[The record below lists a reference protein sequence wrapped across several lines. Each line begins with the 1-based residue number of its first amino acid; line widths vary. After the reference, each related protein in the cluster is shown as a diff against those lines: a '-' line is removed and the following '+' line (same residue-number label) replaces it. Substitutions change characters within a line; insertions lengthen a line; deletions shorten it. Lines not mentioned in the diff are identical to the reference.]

1 MSNEGSS
8 QLRLGDTLLN
18 RIATLSPAKRAL
30 LELKLKQQRVGRPQ
44 GNTIPRRAAQDA
56 PPLSFAQQ
64 RLWFLDQFEPNS
76 ATYNI
81 PWAVRLQG
89 PLDTAALH
97 RAFQTLVERHETL
110 RTTFSVG
117 DDDPK
122 QVIAEQFILPLSVI
136 DLQPWPESHREA
148 EAERLATAE
157 AQRPFDLARGPL
169 VRAQL
174 LQLGAADYLLL
185 FTMHHIISDGWSIG
199 VFSRELAALYA
210 AFSTGNAPALP
221 PLPLQYADFA
231 VWQRQ
236 WLQGETLKQQ
246 LSYWT
251 QRLAGVSP
259 LLALCTDRPRPARQT
274 YRGAR
279 SSFALPPALT
289 VALKRVS
296 QQEGATLFMALLAAF
311 QVLLARYTGQD
322 DIVVGSPIA
331 NRQRTELEGL
341 IGFFVNT
348 LVLRTEVSG
357 NPTFRELLCRVRT
370 ECLEAYAHQDIPFE
384 QLVEELHVPRELS
397 HSPLVQT
404 FFALQNVPRHVL
416 EFPGL
421 ATSRM
426 RVENLTAKFDLSL
439 YMWEEETGDL
449 TGEVE
454 YNIDLFDEGTIVRLT
469 EHYQMLLEG
478 SVADPDAPIAT
489 LPLLTSAERQ
499 QLLVEW
505 NNTQRDY
512 PGEQCVSHLFEAQVE
527 RTPDVVAVVY
537 ESQRLTYREL
547 NVRANQLAHFLQRLG
562 VGPEVL
568 VGLCVERSLDTMVG
582 LLGILKA
589 GGTYVSLDPTYPVER
604 LRFMLQDAHPLVLL
618 TQQALSDRFPP
629 HEARVVYLNADWA
642 QIAQEAKSNPESRVT
657 ADTLAYVLY
666 TSGSTGQPKGVLG
679 LHRGLFNR
687 FAWMWETYPFAAD
700 EVCCQKTALNFVD
713 SLWELLGPLLQGVRL
728 VIIPER
734 SVKDPVLLVQTLAQ
748 HQITRLV
755 LVPSLLRMLLD
766 IHSDLQA
773 RLPHLCLWITSGEE
787 LTAELARQ
795 FQRQL
800 PQRTLLNLYGSSEV
814 SADVT
819 WSDIR
824 LALTEEPVTIGR
836 PIANTQVYILDPSLQ
851 PVPVGVP
858 GELYI
863 GGAGLARGYL
873 NRPELTAERF
883 ISHPFSPVPGAR
895 LYKTGDLG
903 RYRPDGTI
911 EYLGRLDHQVK
922 LRGFRIELGE
932 IETILRQHPAV
943 QDTVVVLRE
952 DTSSDKRLIAYIA
965 LQQEQQSIER
975 ELRRFLQEKLPDYM
989 VPSAFVI
996 LKTLPLTPNG
1006 KVDRRALPAPPPT
1019 LAEER
1024 QFVAPQGPL
1033 AIQITKIWEQ
1043 ALGIQP
1049 ISITDNFFELGGTSL
1064 LAARVVTQTSKVLGK
1079 ELPLATFFQA
1089 PTVEQLA
1096 ALFRQQGWSASRSLL
1111 VPFQRRGSKPPFF
1124 CVLGG
1129 VALARYMAPDQPFYL
1144 FRAYGYDG
1152 VHAPWTVEEIASGY
1166 LTEIR
1171 SLQPQ
1176 GPYYLGGHSF
1186 GGLVVFE
1193 MAQQLRRQGHEVAL
1207 LALLDPAGMGNLQR
1221 RVPRSDPI
1229 MDESSTPVRGAPVR
1243 FLLTARWEKL
1253 RKLSA
1258 QQRSLWLWQGT
1269 FEYISRKLQFF
1280 LCQAYLSI
1288 GRPIPLSLQPAYV
1301 TTLHRRAFLHYH
1313 AQPYPGHAF
1322 LVVTKERSAH
1332 FHSTWARLV
1341 PQGLEVC
1348 EASGTHM
1355 GMFDEE
1361 HLPSWTP
1368 RFFEVLRCAQSQAEV
1383 TM

>member
-1 MSNEGSS
+1 M
-8 QLRLGDTLLN
+8 DTTTGNLTD

-30 LELKLKQQRVGRPQ
+30 LELKLKQHRIGRPQ
-44 GNTIPRRAAQDA
+44 DNTIPRRATQDA

-89 PLDTAALH
+89 SLDTAALH
-97 RAFQTLVERHETL
+97 HAVNALVARHETL
-110 RTTFSVG
+110 RTTFSVD

-122 QVIAEQFILPLSVI
+122 QVIAEKLTLPLPVI
-136 DLQPWPESHREA
+136 DLQSWPESHREA
-148 EAERLATAE
+148 EAERLATVE

-169 VRAQL
+169 VRVQL
-174 LQLGAADYLLL
+174 LQLGAADSLLL
-185 FTMHHIISDGWSIG
+185 FTMHHIISDGWSMG
-199 VFSRELAALYA
+199 VCFRELGVLYA
-210 AFSTGNAPALP
+210 AFSTGTAPTLP

-251 QRLAGVSP
+251 QRLAGAPP
-259 LLALCTDRPRPARQT
+259 LLALPTDRPRPAKQT

-279 SSFALPPALT
+279 CSFTLTPAFT
-289 VALKRVS
+289 TALKRVS
-296 QQEGATLFMALLAAF
+296 QQEGATLFMILLAAF
-311 QVLLARYTGQD
+311 QVLLARYTGQG

-331 NRQRTELEGL
+331 NRQRTEIEGL

-348 LVLRTEVSG
+348 LVLRTDVSG
-357 NPTFRELLCRVRT
+357 NPTFRELLHRVRVG
-370 ECLEAYAHQDIPFE
+370 CLEAYSHQDIPFE
-384 QLVEELHVPRELS
+384 QLVEELHAPRDLS
-397 HSPLVQT
+397 YTPLVQT
-404 FFALQNVPRHVL
+404 FFALQNVPSRVL
-416 EFPGL
+416 EFSGL
-421 ATSRM
+421 ITSRV
-426 RVENLTAKFDLSL
+426 RVENPTAKFDLSL
-439 YMWEEETGDL
+439 YMWEGETGDL

-454 YNIDLFDEGTIVRLT
+454 YNTDLFDEGTIVRLT
-469 EHYQMLLEG
+469 EHYRMLLEG
-478 SVADPDAPIAT
+478 SVANPDGHIAT

-505 NNTQRDY
+505 NNTRRDY
-512 PGEQCVSHLFEAQVE
+512 SSEQCVHHLFAAQVE
-527 RTPDVVAVVY
+527 RTPDAVAVVY
-537 ESQRLTYREL
+537 EGQQLTYREL
-547 NVRANQLAHFLQRLG
+547 NARANQLAHFLQRLG

-568 VGLCVERSLDTMVG
+568 VGLCVERSLDMMVG

-589 GGTYVSLDPTYPVER
+589 GGAYVPLDPTYPAER
-604 LRFMLQDAHPLVLL
+604 LQFMLQDAHPPVLL
-618 TQQALSDRFPP
+618 TQRTLSDRLPP
-629 HEARVVYLNADWA
+629 HEARVVYLNADWV
-642 QIAQEAKSNPESRVT
+642 QIAHEPQSNPESGVT

-687 FAWMWETYPFAAD
+687 FAWMWETYPFIAD

-728 VIIPER
+728 VILPER
-734 SVKDPVLLVQTLAQ
+734 SVKDPVLLVQALAQ

-755 LVPSLLRMLLD
+755 LVPSLLQIVLD
-766 IHSDLQA
+766 THPDLQI
-773 RLPHLCLWITSGEE
+773 RLPHLRLWITSGEE

-795 FQRQL
+795 FHTQL

-819 WSDIR
+819 WSEIQ
-824 LALTEEPVTIGR
+824 LVSPEGSVPIGR
-836 PIANTQVYILDPSLQ
+836 PIANTQVYLLDAYLQ
-851 PVPVGVP
+851 LVPIGVP
-858 GELYI
+858 GDLYI
-863 GGAGLARGYL
+863 GGEGLARGYL
-873 NRPELTAERF
+873 HRPELTAEKF
-883 ISHPFSPVPGAR
+883 ITHSFTGEPARR
-895 LYKTGDLG
+895 LYKMGDLA
-903 RYRPDGTI
+903 RYRPDGVI
-911 EYLGRLDHQVK
+911 EFLGRVDHQVK

-932 IETILRQHPAV
+932 IEAVLRQHPAV
-943 QDTVVVLRE
+943 QDIVVILRE
-952 DTSSDKRLIAYIA
+952 DTPNDKRLIAYIVPR
-965 LQQEQQSIER
+965 QEQQSTER

-1006 KVDRRALPAPPPT
+1006 KVDRSALPVPT
-1019 LAEER
+1019 LALTKER

-1049 ISITDNFFELGGTSL
+1049 ISITDNFFELGGNSL
-1064 LAARVVTQTSKVLGK
+1064 LAARVVTQISKVLGK

-1089 PTVEQLA
+1089 PTIEQLT
-1096 ALFRQQGWSASRSLL
+1096 ALFRQQGWSASHSLL

-1144 FRAYGYDG
+1144 FRAYGYGG
-1152 VHAPWTVEEIASGY
+1152 VRSPSTAEEMASGY
-1166 LTEIR
+1166 LKEVR

-1176 GPYYLGGHSF
+1176 GPYYLGGHSI
-1186 GGLVVFE
+1186 GGLVAFE
-1193 MAQQLRRQGHEVAL
+1193 MAQQLRRQGQEVAL
-1207 LALLDPAGMGNLQR
+1207 LALLDPAGMGNFQR
-1221 RVPRSDPI
+1221 RVPLGDLF
-1229 MDESSTPVRGAPVR
+1229 MDESFTPLHGVPAR
-1243 FLLTARWEKL
+1243 FFLTARWEKL
-1253 RKLSA
+1253 RKLSV
-1258 QQRSLWLWQGT
+1258 QQRARWLWQGT
-1269 FEYISRKLQFF
+1269 LEHISRKLQFF
-1280 LCQAYLSI
+1280 LCQAYLSAD
-1288 GRPIPLSLQPAYV
+1288 RPIPLSLQPAYV
-1301 TTLHRRAFLHYH
+1301 TTLHRRAILHYQ
-1313 AQPYPGHAF
+1313 AQSYPGPAF
-1322 LVVTKERSAH
+1322 LVVTKERPTH
-1332 FHSTWARLV
+1332 FLSTWAQLV
-1341 PQGLEVC
+1341 PQGLEVH

-1361 HLPSWTP
+1361 HLPSWVP
-1368 RFFEVLRCAQSQAEV
+1368 HFFAALRRTQSSVEI
-1383 TM
+1383 TL